1 MLFFVTIMSGFW
13 IVFFYKKANRMY
25 KAHLDAKETNINDRK
40 PHIRHFLISFYKTQ
54 YIKNI
59 LLLTNTVLEFFAAI
73 CYFLHYTL
81 PQSDLTLEYIGNPEL
96 NLEICS
102 EANLTE
108 YQELSNFSWFNLT
121 QLLIELSN
129 VSSILSSVIGVALM
143 RLIISELKFNN
154 PWERTK
160 KILLKDTLLCIG
172 LISTVMLLTVIS
184 YTWLIAMLICGIL
197 TIIYYTLFIRE
208 VRRVQA
214 ALAQYSRERLVQF
227 GNNKIE
233 LIQLRR
239 FKILSNIF
247 CIGLVIGMISLLFEK
262 IDIIL
267 SLILYYGQCYANLT
281 FHIQYAP
288 ILHSVPQQLI
298 LFKVLFYF
306 SRVKLAIR
314 VLATVIIGVPFVL
327 VTLVYMIFLIH
338 YYYIRKFQTRFHVEV
353 SKDNLLVL
361 K

>member
-1 MLFFVTIMSGFW
+1 MFKV
-13 IVFFYKKANRMY
+13 Y
-25 KAHLDAKETNINDRK
+25 LDAKETNMNDRR

-54 YIKNI
+54 YIKNM
-59 LLLTNTVLEFFAAI
+59 LLLTNTVLELLASI
-73 CYFLHYTL
+73 CYFLHYIL
-81 PQSDLTLEYIGNPEL
+81 PQSDLTLDYIRNPEL
-96 NLEICS
+96 ILGICN

-108 YQELSNFSWFNLT
+108 FQELSSFSWFNLT

-129 VSSILSSVIGVALM
+129 VSTLLSSVIAVALM
-143 RLIISELKFNN
+143 KLIISELKFNN
-154 PWERTK
+154 PWKRTK
-160 KILLKDTLLCIG
+160 KILLKNIRLCIC
-172 LISTVMLLTVIS
+172 LISTVMLLTIIS
-184 YTWLIAMLICGIL
+184 YTWLIAMLMCGIL
-197 TIIYYTLFIRE
+197 TLIYYTLFIRE
-208 VRRVQA
+208 IRRVQA

-233 LIQLRR
+233 LTQLKR

-247 CIGLVIGMISLLFEK
+247 CIGLTIGIISLLFEK

-281 FHIQYAP
+281 FHIQYIP

-298 LFKVLFYF
+298 LFKVLFIF
-306 SRVKLAIR
+306 SRVKLALR
-314 VLATVIIGVPFVL
+314 VLASVILWTPFIL

-353 SKDNLLVL
+353 SKDNKLIL